1 VPILHVDDHDGL
13 RELVRRAL
21 EVHGFSVVSAAG
33 VAAAKDVLTDRDDVS
48 GALIDVG
55 LRDGTGMELYDWIAV
70 HRPALAS
77 KVAFV
82 TGGASAHPGHSLV
95 ASGCRVIAKPFP
107 LADIVG
113 LASAWESS

>member
-1 VPILHVDDHDGL
+1 MAILHVDDHDGL

-21 EVHGFSVVSAAG
+21 EIHGFLVVSAPG
-33 VAAAKDVLTDRDDVS
+33 VEEAKDALAGRDDVS

-55 LRDGTGMELYDWIAV
+55 LRDGTGMDLYTWITA

-82 TGGASAHPGHSLV
+82 TGDEASSHQHFML
-95 ASGCRVIAKPFP
+95 ASGCTVIEKPFA

-113 LASAWESS
+113 LASSWEES